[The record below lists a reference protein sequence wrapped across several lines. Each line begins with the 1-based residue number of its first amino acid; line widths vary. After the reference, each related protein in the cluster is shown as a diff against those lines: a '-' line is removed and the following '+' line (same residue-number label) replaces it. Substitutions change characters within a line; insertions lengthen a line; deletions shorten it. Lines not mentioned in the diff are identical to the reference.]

1 MQKLSS
7 ILFVLIL
14 MYGCKQQDSIVLNP
28 DEAEIGFKVPNL
40 ALKTLLNSKET
51 SSTLYDYSEDLII
64 LDFWATWCGP
74 CLSSFPK
81 MSALQKE
88 YAGRIKIIAITDE
101 KEDRINSFL
110 ANRPQDFDIA
120 LDADG
125 SLNGYF
131 KHRTIP
137 HYVILDKDKVVT
149 AVVHSDFITSENID
163 TLLSGKTVAFTEK
176 KENLE
181 FDPSLPF
188 ELTQQKAVY
197 QSALLPYNPDAASM
211 SNIGARNDNRMFA
224 LNLTYP
230 SMLRMAFSYPYER
243 TKEQFKDP
251 AKYSYEPK
259 NQFCYE
265 MIFPDHL
272 REKRFEL
279 MQEEILAISGINA
292 ELETVQTDVYL
303 LRKIPGTTVRIPKS
317 TQKPDPNSFIRYGE
331 GITLQGQPME
341 DLADYYEAVMQL
353 PVLDETGYDDVYD
366 IAVKW
371 YVENSAQG
379 LAELTKYGLQL
390 KKAQRPITFLVLSD

>member
-1 MQKLSS
+1 MQKLTS

-14 MYGCKQQDSIVLNP
+14 MYGCKQQDSIVLNS
-28 DEAEIGFKVPNL
+28 DEAEIGSKVPNL

-51 SSTLYDYSEDLII
+51 SSTIYDYSEDLII

-88 YAGRIKIIAITDE
+88 YAGQIKIIAITDE
-101 KEDRINSFL
+101 KEDRINAFL

-120 LDADG
+120 LDLDG
-125 SLNGYF
+125 SLNAYF

-197 QSALLPYNPDAASM
+197 QSAMLPHNPDAGSM
-211 SNIGARNDNRMFA
+211 SNIGAKGSNRMFA

-279 MQEEILAISGINA
+279 MQEEILAISGITA
-292 ELETVQTDVYL
+292 QLETVQTDVYL
-303 LRKIPGTTVRIPKS
+303 LEKIPGTTVKIPAS

-331 GITLQGQPME
+331 GITIQGQPMK
-341 DLADYYEAVMQL
+341 DLANYYEAVMQL
-353 PVLDETGYDDVYD
+353 PVLDETGYDGVYD

-379 LAELTKYGLQL
+379 LAELTKYGLRL